1 MSEVAR
7 FFDGVLYGEGDQAE
21 VQARMVKDGVIYN
34 IANQLLVSS
43 GGAGLAS
50 VATGE
55 AFVQGFWYKNTAPKL
70 LAITANAS
78 ATARVD
84 YVILR
89 LDRVANTLE
98 AVIKEGVV
106 GGGGPVLIQIAGG
119 TWEMPLAQISTA
131 SSVSTFTD
139 MRVIP
144 RLLYAPATSAD
155 ILDGT
160 IQGGDIS
167 TAAALSIA
175 SFVTSGGGNMGND
188 LTVTRTQGGNPTHGV
203 VYFGSN
209 AGTRYIYYNG
219 TNFQMSGSLEV
230 VGNLGVS
237 GAVSL
242 PNSSITTPMIA
253 ANAITNANFS
263 SADFGSSSAAGPW
276 YVINGAIGYATLLGC
291 QGGPILLMFTGTVSG
306 TNTDYAMYV
315 GISNNSVATP
325 VYGQAIS
332 AYTTH
337 QRAFCLFYLLTGF
350 TGNGLWYGLGGSQLG
365 NVVFATCRVLA
376 IEFRK

>member
-55 AFVQGFWYKNTAPKL
+55 AFVQGFWYKNTSAKV

-167 TAAALSIA
+167 TAAALGIA
-175 SFVTSGGGNMGND
+175 SLAVAGGANLGGD

-209 AGTRYIYYNG
+209 AGTRYIYYDG
-219 TNFQMSGSLEV
+219 TQFNVSGPMV
-230 VGNLGVS
+230 TGNLNVTGTL
-237 GAVSL
+237 AL

-253 ANAITNANFS
+253 ANAITNINSS
-263 SADFGSSSAAGPW
+263 SADFGSSTAAGPW

-291 QGGPILLMFTGTVSG
+291 QGGPILLIFSGTAGG
-306 TNTDYAMYV
+306 TNTDYAIHAA
-315 GISNNSVATP
+315 ISNNSAATP
-325 VYGQAIS
+325 AYSQAFN

-337 QRAFCLFYLLTGF
+337 QKGFCLAYVLTGF

-365 NVVFATCRVLA
+365 NVVFTTCRMTA

>member
-55 AFVQGFWYKNTAPKL
+55 AFVQGFWYKNTSAKV

-167 TAAALSIA
+167 TAAALGIA
-175 SFVTSGGGNMGND
+175 SLAVAGGANLGGD

-209 AGTRYIYYNG
+209 AGTRYIYYDG
-219 TNFQMSGSLEV
+219 TQFNVSGPMV
-230 VGNLGVS
+230 TGNLNVTGTL
-237 GAVSL
+237 AL

-253 ANAITNANFS
+253 ANAITNINSS
-263 SADFGSSSAAGPW
+263 SADFGSSPLLGHGTSSMGLL
-276 YVINGAIGYATLLGC
+276 VTLLC
-291 QGGPILLMFTGTVSG
+291 
-306 TNTDYAMYV
+306 
-315 GISNNSVATP
+315 
-325 VYGQAIS
+325 
-332 AYTTH
+332 
-337 QRAFCLFYLLTGF
+337 
-350 TGNGLWYGLGGSQLG
+350 
-365 NVVFATCRVLA
+365 
-376 IEFRK
+376 